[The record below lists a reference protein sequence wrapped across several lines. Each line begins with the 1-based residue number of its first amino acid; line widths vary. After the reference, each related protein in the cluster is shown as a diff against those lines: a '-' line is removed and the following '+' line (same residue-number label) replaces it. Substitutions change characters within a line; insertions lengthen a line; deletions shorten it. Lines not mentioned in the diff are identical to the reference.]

1 LPLVL
6 MGDGRNEGGSG
17 NRSKRPM
24 MKKKSLVSFARDENG
39 SYPLPPFS
47 PGERYPEYPF
57 GDIGPQPNPAYDL
70 VRKCLIRLGLD
81 KERAGTAEWN
91 PLGELVRPGDKVVVK
106 PNWVLHENRG
116 SGTLNALVTHPS
128 VVRALLDYVYIALG
142 KEGTVV
148 VGDAPLQS
156 CDIGLL
162 WERGDWPAIPGFYEA
177 HSKLKVVLE
186 DWRLEL
192 YHRDGKL
199 TFRKE
204 LRQADDRFIVVD
216 LGQDSLLEPIAHDY
230 ENFRVTNYDPA
241 ALRKHHR
248 PGRHEYCVS
257 RRILEADVILN
268 VAKLKTHR
276 KAGMTGCLKNFV
288 GINGHKS
295 YLPHHRRG
303 PASHGHDEYPRPNL
317 LKSARTSIEEL
328 RDVASNRSSQVLLS
342 LLHKIPD
349 LALAFG
355 DRISEG
361 SWFGN
366 DTLWRTIL
374 DLNRVALYAD
384 RDGRITSSPQR
395 RIFCVVDAVIAGEG
409 EGPLEP
415 SDLHAG
421 AVFAGMNSLA
431 VDTAAAR
438 FMGLTVDEVPLLNQ
452 GFELSALPLLDAKAS
467 EILIQSDQSESLN
480 AWTET
485 VRPFSLPAGW
495 QRVRVNTGKGGHFA
509 SSSSKCE

>member
-1 LPLVL
+1 
-6 MGDGRNEGGSG
+6 M
-17 NRSKRPM
+17 KRD
-24 MKKKSLVSFARDENG
+24 SVVSFVRDEQA
-39 SYPLPPFS
+39 SYPPSPFS
-47 PGERYPEYPF
+47 PSERYPEYPF
-57 GDIGPQPNPAYDL
+57 GDAGLQPNPVYDL
-70 VRKCLIRLGLD
+70 VRSCLIRLGLD
-81 KERAGTAEWN
+81 KERAGTADWN
-91 PLGELVRPGDKVVVK
+91 PLGELVRPGDRVVIK
-106 PNWVLHENRG
+106 PNWVMHENRG

-128 VVRALLDYVYIALG
+128 IVRALLDYVYIALG

-156 CDIGLL
+156 CDINML
-162 WERGDWPAIPGFYEA
+162 WETQDWLAIPRFYDT
-177 HSKLKVVLE
+177 HSNLKVVLE
-186 DWRLEL
+186 DWRLEV
-192 YHRDGKL
+192 YHRDSKL

-216 LGQDSLLEPIAHDY
+216 LGQDSLLEPVAHDY

-241 ALRKHHR
+241 ALRKHHH

-268 VAKLKTHR
+268 AAKLKTHR

-295 YLPHHRRG
+295 FLPHHRRG
-303 PASHGHDEYPRPNL
+303 AASQGHDEYPSPNV

-328 RDVASNRSSQVLLS
+328 RDVASSRSSQVLLS
-342 LLHKIPD
+342 VLHKIPD
-349 LALAFG
+349 LILVFG

-374 DLNRVALYAD
+374 DLNRIALYAD
-384 RDGRITSSPQR
+384 RDGQIATSPQR
-395 RIFCVVDAVIAGEG
+395 RIFCVLDAVVAGEG

-415 SDLHAG
+415 SDLHSRSVLAG
-421 AVFAGMNSLA
+421 INPLVI
-431 VDTAAAR
+431 DTAAAR
-438 FMGLTVDEVPLLNQ
+438 FVGLSVDEIPQLKR
-452 GFELSALPLLDAKAS
+452 GFELSVLPLFDGNVS
-467 EILIQSDQSESLN
+467 EILIQSDQLESLN
-480 AWTET
+480 AWTGT
-485 VRPFSLPAGW
+485 AHPFSLPAGW
-495 QRVRVNTGKGGHFA
+495 QRGRVSTGKGGHYA

>member
-1 LPLVL
+1 
-6 MGDGRNEGGSG
+6 MISRG
-17 NRSKRPM
+17 
-24 MKKKSLVSFARDENG
+24 LVSFARDEKG
-39 SYPLPPFS
+39 SYPLAPFS

-57 GDIGPQPNPAYDL
+57 EDVGPRPNPVYDL
-70 VRKCLIRLGLD
+70 VRNCLMQLGLD
-81 KERAGTAEWN
+81 KERAGTSSWN
-91 PLGELVRPGDKVVVK
+91 PFGELIRPGDKVVVK

-116 SGTLNALVTHPS
+116 SGSLNALVTHPS
-128 VVRALLDYVYIALG
+128 IVRALLDFVYIALG
-142 KEGTVV
+142 REGTVV

-156 CDIGLL
+156 CDIDLL
-162 WERGDWPAIPGFYEA
+162 WESQDWLTIPRFYEA
-177 HSKLKVVLE
+177 HSKLNVVLE

-204 LRQADDRFIVVD
+204 LRPSDDRFLVVD
-216 LGQDSLLEPIAHDY
+216 LGQDSMLEPVANDY

-241 ALRKHHR
+241 ALLKHHR

-268 VAKLKTHR
+268 VAKLKSHR

-295 YLPHHRRG
+295 FLPHHRRG
-303 PASHGHDEYPRPNL
+303 PAAQGHDEYPRANA
-317 LKSARTSIEEL
+317 LKSVRTTIEEL
-328 RDVASNRSSQVLLS
+328 RDVASSRSSQVLFS
-342 LLHKIPD
+342 ILHKIPD

-374 DLNRVALYAD
+374 DLNRIARYVD
-384 RDGRITSSPQR
+384 IDGRIKSSPQR
-395 RIFCVVDAVIAGEG
+395 RIFCAVDAVIAGEG

-415 SDLHAG
+415 SDLLCG
-421 AVFAGMNSLA
+421 AVFAGTNSLV
-431 VDTAAAR
+431 VDAAAAR
-438 FMGLTVDEVPLLNQ
+438 FMGLTVDEIPQLKQ
-452 GFELSALPLLDAKAS
+452 GLELPSLPLFEGGTG
-467 EILIQSDQSESLN
+467 EITVQGDHLETLQSWSPDF
-480 AWTET
+480 
-485 VRPFSLPAGW
+485 RPFRMPRGW
-495 QRVRVNTGKGGHFA
+495 QKRQTMPSTAVSFA
-509 SSSSKCE
+509 TSSSRCE

>member
-1 LPLVL
+1 
-6 MGDGRNEGGSG
+6 
-17 NRSKRPM
+17 
-24 MKKKSLVSFARDENG
+24 
-39 SYPLPPFS
+39 
-47 PGERYPEYPF
+47 
-57 GDIGPQPNPAYDL
+57 
-70 VRKCLIRLGLD
+70 LGLD

-91 PLGELVRPGDKVVVK
+91 PLGELVRPGYKVVIK

-116 SGTLNALVTHPS
+116 SGTLDTLVTHPS
-128 VVRALLDYVYIALG
+128 IVRALVDYVYIALG

-156 CDIGLL
+156 CDINML
-162 WERGDWPAIPGFYEA
+162 WETQDWLAIPRFYDA
-177 HSKLKVVLE
+177 HSNLKVVLE
-186 DWRLEL
+186 DWRLEV

-216 LGQDSLLEPIAHDY
+216 LRQDSLLEPIAHDY

-257 RRILEADVILN
+257 SRILKADVILN
-268 VAKLKTHR
+268 AAKLKTHR

-295 YLPHHRRG
+295 FLPHHRRG
-303 PASHGHDEYPRPNL
+303 PASQGHDEYPHPNF

-328 RDVASNRSSQVLLS
+328 RDVASNRSTQVLLS
-342 LLHKIPD
+342 VLHKIPD
-349 LALAFG
+349 LILAFG

-374 DLNRVALYAD
+374 DLNRIALYAN
-384 RDGRITSSPQR
+384 RDGQITTSPQR
-395 RIFCVVDAVIAGEG
+395 RIFCLLDAVVTGEG

-415 SDLHAG
+415 SDLHSR
-421 AVFAGMNSLA
+421 AVLAGMNALA

-438 FMGLTVDEVPLLNQ
+438 FMGLTVDEIPQLKR
-452 GFELSALPLLDAKAS
+452 GFELSVLPLLDGHAS
-467 EILIQSDQSESLN
+467 EISIQSDQSESLN

-495 QRVRVNTGKGGHFA
+495 QRGREAAGKSGHYA